1 MDITRTI
8 ETLTPLDQVFA
19 YLSDFTTTT
28 EWDPGTVETT
38 KKSGDGGV
46 GTVYRNV
53 SSFLGSKT
61 ELEYTVT
68 ELQQGERLQLRGV
81 NKTVVATD
89 TMTFTATPS
98 GGTSVTYH
106 AHFDFQGVVGK
117 IAPVLSPVLAVA
129 FKKLG
134 DDAKKGMTKAL
145 DQLRVAG

>member
-8 ETLTPLDQVFA
+8 ETATPADRVFA
-19 YLSDFTTTT
+19 YLSDFTNTN

-38 KKSGDGGV
+38 RRSGDGGV
-46 GTVYRNV
+46 GTVYHNV

-68 ELQQGERLQLRGV
+68 DVVPGERFELRGT

-89 TMTFTATPS
+89 TMPIAATAS
-98 GGTSVTYH
+98 GGTRVTYH
-106 AHFDFQGVVGK
+106 AHFDFQGIAGRV
-117 IAPVLSPVLAVA
+117 APVLSPVLALA

-134 DDAKKGMTKAL
+134 DDAEKGMQRSL
-145 DQLRVAG
+145 DRLSSAA

>member
-1 MDITRTI
+1 MDITRTVD
-8 ETLTPLDQVFA
+8 TLTPLDQAFA

-38 KKSGDGGV
+38 RKSGDGGV

-68 ELQQGERLQLRGV
+68 ELQDGKRLQLRGV

-89 TMTFTATPS
+89 TMTFTATPA

-117 IAPVLSPVLAVA
+117 VAPVLSPVLALA

-134 DDAKKGMTKAL
+134 DDAEKGMQAAL
-145 DQLRVAG
+145 DRLRVA